1 MTESTLSKTREAL
14 AMHGRSL
21 FERGFTVG
29 SSGNISVRVPGG
41 YLMTPTNSCLGRLD
55 PARISLV
62 DEEWHY
68 VSGDKPSKEMP
79 LHSVMYETLPK
90 TQAVVH
96 LHSTYATALSLLP
109 DLDPQNAL
117 MPITPYAIMRVGR
130 LAIVPYT
137 CPGAPE
143 VIAHIR
149 ALKGQHKAILLG
161 NHGPVVADTS
171 LDNAVYA
178 AEELEET
185 AKLIV
190 LTRGMQPKMLSVS
203 DVQTLVNTFKLD
215 F

>member
-1 MTESTLSKTREAL
+1 MTESTLSKTREAI

-29 SSGNISVRVPGG
+29 SSGNISARVLGG
-41 YLMTPTNSCLGRLD
+41 YLITPTNSCLGRLD

-62 DEEWHY
+62 DEAWQY
-68 VSGDKPSKEMP
+68 VSGDKPSKELP

-96 LHSTYATALSLLP
+96 LHSTYSTALSLLP
-109 DLDPQNAL
+109 DIDPQNAL
-117 MPITPYAIMRVGR
+117 APITPYAIMRVGR
-130 LAIVPYT
+130 LATVPYT
-137 CPGAPE
+137 CPGDPE
-143 VIAHIR
+143 VVAHIK
-149 ALKGQHKAILLG
+149 ALKGKHKAILLG

-178 AEELEET
+178 TEELEET
-185 AKLIV
+185 AKLII
-190 LTRGMQPKMLSVS
+190 LTRGMQPRMLSVS
-203 DVQTLVNTFKLD
+203 DVQTLITTFKLD

>member
-1 MTESTLSKTREAL
+1 MTESTLSKTRDAL

-21 FERGFTVG
+21 FDRGFTVG

-41 YLMTPTNSCLGRLD
+41 YLITPTNSCLGRLD
-55 PARISLV
+55 PARICLV
-62 DEEWHY
+62 DEVWRY
-68 VSGDKPSKEMP
+68 VSGDKPSKELP

-109 DLDPQNAL
+109 GLDPRNAL
-117 MPITPYAIMRVGR
+117 APITPYAIMRVGR
-130 LAIVPYT
+130 LATVPYT
-137 CPGAPE
+137 CPGAPD
-143 VIAHIR
+143 VIMHIK
-149 ALKGQHKAILLG
+149 ALKGKHKAILLG

-190 LTRGMQPKMLSVS
+190 LTREMQPRMLSVS
-203 DVQTLVNTFKLD
+203 DIQTLVKTFKLD

>member
-1 MTESTLSKTREAL
+1 MTESTLSKTREAI

-21 FERGFTVG
+21 FERGLTFG

-41 YLMTPTNSCLGRLD
+41 YLVTPTNACLGRLD
-55 PARISLV
+55 PSRICLV
-62 DEEWHY
+62 DETWQY
-68 VSGDKPSKEMP
+68 VSGDKPSKELP
-79 LHSVMYETLPK
+79 LHSVMYETRPK

-96 LHSTYATALSLLP
+96 IHSTYATALSLLP
-109 DLDPQNAL
+109 GLDPHDAL
-117 MPITPYAIMRVGR
+117 AAITPYAIMRVGR
-130 LAIVPYT
+130 LAVVPYT

-149 ALKGQHKAILLG
+149 ALKGKHKAILLG

-171 LDNAVYA
+171 LDHAVYA

-190 LTRGMQPKMLSVS
+190 LTRGMQPNLLTPANI
-203 DVQTLVNTFKLD
+203 DELIATFKLD
-215 F
+215 V